1 VIFCIQVYLFSFSG
15 LVDLQDQPGSYFF
28 AFVSFFCH
36 SCLYYLFDQHD
47 GERIFGREMEGCAGN
62 IKGSGFTPEC
72 FKDLFTDDNETAIV
86 LFCNNVDQGP
96 MIFAGRDLVTDD
108 FF

>member
-1 VIFCIQVYLFSFSG
+1 
-15 LVDLQDQPGSYFF
+15 
-28 AFVSFFCH
+28 
-36 SCLYYLFDQHD
+36 
-47 GERIFGREMEGCAGN
+47 MEGCAGN